1 MSSSLTLVW
10 RSCTVLIYKAHGER
24 GEKIQIIKVLWN
36 PVRVLTT
43 SWSPSW
49 LPLLWE
55 IPAGYYFVLRACVH
69 AMSLQSCLTFCDPTD
84 HRLARSS
91 VHGVLQA
98 RILEWAI
105 LPSSRGSSPP
115 RNKIHISCL
124 LHWQVGSSRLAP
136 PGKPILR
143 VPVIKKDKPENSD
156 TEQIQK
162 LSFIH
167 QRISHYTIVVVT
179 DRKSWREKLLSPPVV
194 KQILMGARFVF
205 TTGKEPHHHR
215 ITN

>member
-1 MSSSLTLVW
+1 MLFLTEMWQNRSKCFCFLFTMSSSLTLVW

-43 SWSPSW
+43 SRSPSW

-55 IPAGYYFVLRACVH
+55 IPAGYHFVLRVCVH
-69 AMSLQSCLTFCDPTD
+69 ATSLQSCLNFCNPMD
-84 HRLARSS
+84 HSPARSS

-98 RILEWAI
+98 RILEWAV

-115 RNKIHISCL
+115 SNKIHISCL
-124 LHWQVGSSRLAP
+124 LHWQVSSSCLAA

-143 VPVIKKDKPENSD
+143 VPVIKKDKPENSA

-179 DRKSWREKLLSPPVV
+179 DRKS
-194 KQILMGARFVF
+194 
-205 TTGKEPHHHR
+205 
-215 ITN
+215 